1 MRPRHHCVQHWRNL
15 LSALGSVH
23 PNTAGCLCGWEPW
36 PNNRHVYTRPRAGSF
51 AMAQHSPTSLSPTR
65 TTFLATWLSA
75 GTTPHSEPYM
85 FLTHACDPVRTRSC
99 TVYHAPLRVNA
110 VGADRQGW
118 RRACVHVCMCACV
131 CARATVRVFTS
142 MRNAVQMFVIKQR
155 AHRGTVRTTCAS
167 IGSCVLC
174 HTGCSINR
182 YCANPEHTYFGATIG
197 RESSWSTTAVNTRL
211 GAKCLVGYRA
221 YTHSHAP
228 VSAGNTTAGCCGC
241 VLPLL
246 GCTPGCVPCGFPV
259 CGK

>member
-1 MRPRHHCVQHWRNL
+1 MQRHAMHLITKCPTQHTSSCVGHAVILAQLGMRPRHHCVQHWRNL

-118 RRACVHVCMCACV
+118 RRACVCMCACV
-131 CARATVRVFTS
+131 HVCARA
-142 MRNAVQMFVIKQR
+142 QQ
-155 AHRGTVRTTCAS
+155 
-167 IGSCVLC
+167 CV
-174 HTGCSINR
+174 
-182 YCANPEHTYFGATIG
+182 
-197 RESSWSTTAVNTRL
+197 
-211 GAKCLVGYRA
+211 CL
-221 YTHSHAP
+221 H
-228 VSAGNTTAGCCGC
+228 
-241 VLPLL
+241 L
-246 GCTPGCVPCGFPV
+246 
-259 CGK
+259 